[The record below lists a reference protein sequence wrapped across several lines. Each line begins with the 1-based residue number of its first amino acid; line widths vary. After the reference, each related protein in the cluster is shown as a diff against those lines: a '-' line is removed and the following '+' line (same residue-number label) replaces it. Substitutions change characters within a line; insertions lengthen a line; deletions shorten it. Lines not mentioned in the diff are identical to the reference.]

1 VASDIQMESS
11 QSKLSFK
18 RFELPI
24 QRFSKTAL
32 PLYINLLNKHEQDI
46 SQFRSNKEWDKVRR
60 ETLNAQ
66 RTISQ
71 LEAAVREVDEVRQ
84 LLNPEEAREFDK
96 QIKPHKKKAVDFIN
110 KFTEICNTVNGIQ
123 EITPETLETE
133 QSHSGLRLQYK
144 DEFLPEEIEVERRK
158 AQLETYENLQQ
169 DISDLQELFIN
180 FSENVHVSLIFH
192 LVHISEFQ
200 LKVICIFLSY
210 TYFFQAQSELVEKI
224 EENVEV
230 AQENVQ
236 EGERIL
242 SKAAKLKTTLY
253 PITGALIGTCIGGPV
268 GLVAGL
274 KFGSMAAIGG
284 TVLGFTGGQVVK
296 KWQENEGD
304 QSQIVRSQTTTD
316 LETESK
322 NVSPNLTTSA
332 SIL

>member
-1 VASDIQMESS
+1 MASDIQMESS

-71 LEAAVREVDEVRQ
+71 LEAAVGEVDEVRQ

-180 FSENVHVSLIFH
+180 FSENVH
-192 LVHISEFQ
+192 
-200 LKVICIFLSY
+200 
-210 TYFFQAQSELVEKI
+210 AQSELVEKI